1 MPYIEKQ
8 SRYAKL
14 KAKERQR
21 QHNLEWTKYYQ
32 DKIYMQNKIYYKKT
46 HPLCED
52 CLSNDIV
59 TPAVHLHHIVP
70 FSTGLTDEQKL
81 NLLRNTDNFVCLC
94 EKCHKKRHEEMGNG
108 FYLFKR
114 NKTTI

>member
-59 TPAVHLHHIVP
+59 TPAVYLGKSIPNV
-70 FSTGLTDEQKL
+70 LCRNVAIENNEL
-81 NLLRNTDNFVCLC
+81 NNSKTNCLP
-94 EKCHKKRHEEMGNG
+94 
-108 FYLFKR
+108 
-114 NKTTI
+114 I

>member
-32 DKIYMQNKIYYKKT
+32 DK
-46 HPLCED
+46 
-52 CLSNDIV
+52 DIH
-59 TPAVHLHHIVP
+59 A
-70 FSTGLTDEQKL
+70 DKL
-81 NLLRNTDNFVCLC
+81 LL
-94 EKCHKKRHEEMGNG
+94 K
-108 FYLFKR
+108 
-114 NKTTI
+114 